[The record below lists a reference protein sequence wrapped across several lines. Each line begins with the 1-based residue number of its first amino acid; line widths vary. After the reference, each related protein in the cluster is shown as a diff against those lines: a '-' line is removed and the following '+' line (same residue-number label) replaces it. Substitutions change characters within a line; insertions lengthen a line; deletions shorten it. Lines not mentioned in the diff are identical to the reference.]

1 MSVSKIRLGSDEMRY
16 IALFESITGATANDC
31 LIDPSGDRII
41 FVAKPGQ
48 MGLAIGKAGKNIN
61 ALRRMTGKPVEVVEG
76 SENVEGLIKNS
87 LAPAKIK
94 EIRVTERP
102 DRKIVVVEVDPK
114 DKALAI
120 GKNGRTIDKTRMLAK
135 RYFQIDHVQIA

>member
-1 MSVSKIRLGSDEMRY
+1 MTTSRIKLTGEEMRL
-16 IALFESITGATANDC
+16 IALFENITGATANDC
-31 LIDPSGDRII
+31 VIDNEADRII
-41 FVAKPGQ
+41 FVAKTGE

-61 ALRRMTGKPVEVVEG
+61 MLRKMTGRPIEVVEFADT
-76 SENVEGLIKNS
+76 VEGLIRNC
-87 LAPAKIK
+87 LAPAHVK
-94 EIRVTERP
+94 EIRITERP

-135 RYFQIDHVQIA
+135 RYYQIDHVQIT

>member
-1 MSVSKIRLGSDEMRY
+1 MAASRIKLSMEEMRL
-16 IALFESITGATANDC
+16 IALFENITGATANDC
-31 LIDPSGDRII
+31 IIDSDRIVFI
-41 FVAKPGQ
+41 AKPGE

-61 ALRRMTGKPVEVVEG
+61 MLRRMTGKPIEVVEFG
-76 SENVEGLIKNS
+76 DTIEGLVKNC

-94 EIRVTERP
+94 EVRITERP
-102 DRKIVVVEVDPK
+102 DRKIVVVEVEPQ

-135 RYFQIDHVQIA
+135 RYYQVDHVQIA

>member
-1 MSVSKIRLGSDEMRY
+1 MRL
-16 IALFESITGATANDC
+16 IALFENITGATANDC
-31 LIDPSGDRII
+31 VIDNEGDRII
-41 FVAKPGQ
+41 FVAKAGQ

-61 ALRRMTGKPVEVVEG
+61 ALRKMTGRPIEVVEF
-76 SENVEGLIKNS
+76 SDTVEGLIRNCLS
-87 LAPAKIK
+87 PAKIK
-94 EIRVTERP
+94 EVRITERP

-135 RYFQIDHVQIA
+135 RYYQIDHVQIT

>member
-1 MSVSKIRLGSDEMRY
+1 MAASRIKLSMEEMRL
-16 IALFESITGATANDC
+16 IALFENITGATANDC
-31 LIDPSGDRII
+31 IIDSDRIVFI
-41 FVAKPGQ
+41 AKPGE

-61 ALRRMTGKPVEVVEG
+61 MLRKMTGKPIEVVEFG
-76 SENVEGLIKNS
+76 DTIEGLVKNC

-94 EIRVTERP
+94 EVRITERP
-102 DRKIVVVEVDPK
+102 DRKIVVVEVEPQ

-135 RYFQIDHVQIA
+135 RYYQVDHVQIA

>member
-1 MSVSKIRLGSDEMRY
+1 MAASRIKLSMEEMRL
-16 IALFESITGATANDC
+16 IALFENITGATANDC
-31 LIDPSGDRII
+31 IIDSDRIV
-41 FVAKPGQ
+41 FLAKPGE

-61 ALRRMTGKPVEVVEG
+61 MLRRMTGKPIEVVEFG
-76 SENVEGLIKNS
+76 DTIEGLVKNC

-94 EIRVTERP
+94 EVRITERP
-102 DRKIVVVEVDPK
+102 DRKIVVVEVEPQ

-135 RYFQIDHVQIA
+135 RYYQVDHVQIA

>member
-1 MSVSKIRLGSDEMRY
+1 MSTSRIKLTGEDMRL
-16 IALFESITGATANDC
+16 IALFENITGATANDC
-31 LIDPSGDRII
+31 IIDSDRII
-41 FVAKPGQ
+41 FVAKPGE
-48 MGLAIGKAGKNIN
+48 MGLAIGKGGKNIN
-61 ALRRMTGKPVEVVEG
+61 MLRKMTGKPIEVVEFG
-76 SENVEGLIKNS
+76 DTVDGLVKNC

-94 EIRVTERP
+94 EIRITERP

-135 RYFQIDHVQIA
+135 RYYQIDHVQIA

>member
-1 MSVSKIRLGSDEMRY
+1 MSATKIRLGSDEMRY

-31 LIDPSGDRII
+31 LIDSLGDRII
-41 FVAKPGQ
+41 FIAKPGQ

-61 ALRRMTGKPVEVVEG
+61 ALRRMTGKPVEVVEA
-76 SENVEGLIKNS
+76 SESVEGLIKNS

-102 DRKIVVVEVDPK
+102 DKKIVVVEVEPK
-114 DKALAI
+114 DKAIAI
-120 GKNGRTIDKTRMLAK
+120 GKTGRTIDKTRMLAK

>member
-1 MSVSKIRLGSDEMRY
+1 MEEMRL
-16 IALFESITGATANDC
+16 IALFENITGATANDC
-31 LIDPSGDRII
+31 VIDSDRIVFI
-41 FVAKPGQ
+41 AKPGE

-61 ALRRMTGKPVEVVEG
+61 MLRKMTGKPIEVVEFA
-76 SENVEGLIKNS
+76 ETVEGLVKNC

-94 EIRVTERP
+94 EVRITERP
-102 DRKIVVVEVDPK
+102 DRKIVVIEVDPK

-135 RYFQIDHVQIA
+135 RYYQVDHVQIA

>member
-1 MSVSKIRLGSDEMRY
+1 MSTSRIKITGEEMRL
-16 IALFESITGATANDC
+16 IALFENITGATANDC
-31 LIDPSGDRII
+31 IIDTDRII
-41 FVAKPGQ
+41 FVAKPGE
-48 MGLAIGKAGKNIN
+48 MGLAIGKGGKNIN
-61 ALRRMTGKPVEVVEG
+61 MLRKMTGKPIEVVEFG
-76 SENVEGLIKNS
+76 DTIDELVKNS

-94 EIRVTERP
+94 EIRITERP

-135 RYFQIDHVQIA
+135 RYYQIDHVQIA